1 MAEQQ
6 QQRSG
11 PAAAAAELPA
21 PLQSAPRFVKVAAT
35 QMACSWDTEANVK
48 KAEDLVRAAAADGAN
63 IILLQELFETPY
75 FCQEQKQEY
84 YRLAQP
90 LEGNLL
96 IQRFAKLAAE
106 LHVVLPISFF
116 ERAGNAYFNSLVV
129 ADADGS
135 IVGHYRKSHIPDGPG
150 YQEKFY
156 FSPGD
161 TGVKVFKTRYADIG
175 VLICWDQWFPE
186 AARCAALL
194 GAEVLFYPTAIGSEP
209 PNPSYSSYPH
219 WARVMQGHAGANML
233 PVVASN
239 RIGKERF
246 ENSDIT
252 FYGGSFIAG
261 PTGEIVVQAGSSGQ
275 QPNGGIDPEPAQQEG
290 YVLAGFDLDECRMN
304 RAGWGMFRDRRPDLY
319 GAITTLDGSRNAR

>member
-1 MAEQQ
+1 MQATAQ
-6 QQRSG
+6 
-11 PAAAAAELPA
+11 
-21 PLQSAPRFVKVAAT
+21 PRKVTVAAT
-35 QMACSWDTEANVK
+35 QFACSWDIESNLN
-48 KAEDLVRAAAADGAN
+48 KAEALVRSAAAKGAN
-63 IILLQELFETPY
+63 IILLQELFEAPY

-84 YRLAQP
+84 YRLAKP
-90 LEGNLL
+90 LEDNPL
-96 IQRFAKLAAE
+96 IQRFARLAAE
-106 LHVVLPISFF
+106 LEVVLPISFF
-116 ERAGNAYFNSLVV
+116 ERAGNAHFNALVV
-129 ADADGS
+129 ADADGAL
-135 IVGHYRKSHIPDGPG
+135 VGHYRKSHIPDGPG

-161 TGVKVFKTRYADIG
+161 TGFQVFRTRYADIG

-186 AARCAALL
+186 GARCAALK

-239 RIGKERF
+239 RIGTEKF
-246 ENSDIT
+246 EHSHIT

-261 PTGEIVVQAGSSGQ
+261 PAGEIVAQAGAREM
-275 QPNGGIDPEPAQQEG
+275 PANGGIDPEPAQDEG
-290 YVLAGFDLDECRMN
+290 IITATFDLDECRMN

-319 GAITTLDGSRNAR
+319 GAITTLDGSRNPRC

>member
-21 PLQSAPRFVKVAAT
+21 LLQSAPRFVKVAAT

-150 YQEKFY
+150 YQEKCY

-161 TGVKVFKTRYADIG
+161 TGVKVFKTRYGDIG
-175 VLICWDQWFPE
+175 VLICWDQARQPLVWLVLHCWLPWFPE

-194 GAEVLFYPTAIGSEP
+194 GAE
-209 PNPSYSSYPH
+209 
-219 WARVMQGHAGANML
+219 L

-239 RIGKERF
+239 RIGTERF